1 MKRFLTS
8 MFLLSIVLTGCSKT
22 DINQISSSIES
33 NKQSL
38 SLQTLSDEE
47 VTKLYSVSKD
57 EVSEFIVKTTY
68 TDVDIMEY
76 AVFHVKN
83 KDALE
88 NVKSKVE
95 SRAKVIQKKIND
107 LKQTNHSKN
116 FRPVIVTKNEYV
128 FFCIGENSESL
139 KMGFLNGFEKQQD
152 KK

>member
-47 VTKLYSVSKD
+47 VTKLYSISKD
-57 EVSEFIVKTTY
+57 EVSESIVKTTY

-88 NVKSKVE
+88 NVKSKVG

-107 LKQTNHSKN
+107 LQRTNTSKN
-116 FRPVIVTKNEYV
+116 FKPVIVTKNEYV

-139 KMGFLNGFEKQQD
+139 KTGFLNGFEKKQD